1 MKKNF
6 TEFLNQ
12 LTETNATLD
21 YFVNF
26 GKIQNYVDKISIKL
40 NQLNYLI
47 GQEDL
52 LNAIRKLFKENPSTF
67 NILEILIAVRGEKN
81 KYVLDNLGKLVS
93 LKSFYE
99 SPEQIYYFLKET
111 GLEEIFYNRKI
122 KNLVDYVFGIEVGL
136 DTNARKNRGGDQ
148 MTKAISNIFTNNQI
162 SFKTEIKHTSYKNL
176 VSLGED
182 VKVFDFVIVTRSK
195 TYLIEVNFYNTGGSK
210 LNEVARA
217 YSNIAPK
224 INQYSEYEFVWITD
238 GKGWLTA
245 KNKLQEA
252 YSLIPSIYNLT
263 TVIDFVDKVK
273 EEGCL

>member
-1 MKKNF
+1 MQKNF
-6 TEFLNQ
+6 SEFLSQ

-26 GKIQNYVDKISIKL
+26 QKIQNYVDKISIKL

-47 GQEDL
+47 GQENL
-52 LNAIRKLFKENPSTF
+52 LTAIKKLFAENPSTF
-67 NILEILIAVRGEKN
+67 NILEILIAVREGKN
-81 KYVLDNLGKLVS
+81 KFVLDNLGKFIP

-99 SPEQIYYFLKET
+99 SPEQIYLFFKET
-111 GLEEIFYNRKI
+111 GLEEIFYNKKI
-122 KNLVDYVFGIEVGL
+122 TNLVDYVFGIEVGL

-148 MTKAISNIFTNNQI
+148 MKKTISNIFTNNQVP
-162 SFKTEIKHTSYKNL
+162 FKTEIKHTDYSNL
-176 VSLGED
+176 VSLGVD
-182 VKVFDFVIVTRSK
+182 IKIFDFVIKTKVK

-224 INQYSEYEFVWITD
+224 VNQYSEYEFVWVTD
-238 GKGWLTA
+238 GKGWLDA

-252 YSLIPSIYNLT
+252 YTLIPSVYNLAT
-263 TVIDFVDKVK
+263 INNFVNQVK
-273 EEGCL
+273 EEGFI